1 MSTEKC
7 NYVMIDVHIES
18 SVVGG
23 GLLTYY
29 VIEDQSDHCEAVT
42 G

>member
-7 NYVMIDVHIES
+7 NYVMLDVHIES

-23 GLLTYY
+23 GLLTY
-29 VIEDQSDHCEAVT
+29 VI
-42 G
+42 

>member
-18 SVVGG
+18 SVVVG
-23 GLLTYY
+23 GLLTY
-29 VIEDQSDHCEAVT
+29 VIEDQSDHCKAVT